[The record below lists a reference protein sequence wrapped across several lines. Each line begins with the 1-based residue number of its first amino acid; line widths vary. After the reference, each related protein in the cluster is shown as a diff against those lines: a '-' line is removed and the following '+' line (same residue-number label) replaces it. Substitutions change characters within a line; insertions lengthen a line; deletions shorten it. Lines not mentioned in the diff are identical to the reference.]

1 MTELISW
8 LERMPLV
15 AILRGVRPEEVV
27 AIGEALLEQGI
38 AIIEVPLNSPRP
50 FESIAALA
58 EAVGG
63 QALVGA
69 GTVLDPE
76 DVARVAVAGGRL
88 IVTPNAGLAVMAAA
102 KAQGLFTVPG
112 FATPTEGLSLIEAGA
127 DAVKLFPAEANPP
140 PVVKAM
146 RAVFPPEIPVLPVGS
161 ITPQKIADYW
171 AAGARGFG
179 LGGSLYKPGEAAEVV
194 AGRVAAFREA
204 IAMARAAENQ
214 PETR

>member
-1 MTELISW
+1 MSDLTSW

-27 AIGEALLEQGI
+27 EIGEALLEQGI
-38 AIIEVPLNSPRP
+38 GVIEVPLNSPRP

-58 EAVGG
+58 EALGNE
-63 QALVGA
+63 ALVGA
-69 GTVLDPE
+69 GTVLDPA
-76 DVARVAVAGGRL
+76 DVAGVAAAGGRL
-88 IVTPNAGLAVMAAA
+88 IVTPNAGLAVVAAA
-102 KAQGLFTVPG
+102 KAQGLFTIPG

-146 RAVFPPEIPVLPVGS
+146 RAVFPPEIPVLAVGS

-171 AAGARGFG
+171 AAGTRGFG
-179 LGGSLYKPGEAAEVV
+179 LGGSLYKPGEAAAVV

-204 IAMARAAENQ
+204 IAMARAAES
-214 PETR
+214 